1 MWKLTEGFNLINSG
15 AKSIYLKE
23 DYEKIYQRISDSTG
37 INVELDIIF
46 YISFF
51 YAYLND
57 YSGHYQENKLLN
69 ARAVLTEGIAKHE
82 LDYRF
87 ILHYITLLLEEGKL
101 DEAKSYFAENLAKF
115 HNFKWASQE
124 NLQLELNEISNFF
137 KSE

>member
-51 YAYLND
+51 ML
-57 YSGHYQENKLLN
+57 
-69 ARAVLTEGIAKHE
+69 I
-82 LDYRF
+82 
-87 ILHYITLLLEEGKL
+87 
-101 DEAKSYFAENLAKF
+101 
-115 HNFKWASQE
+115 
-124 NLQLELNEISNFF
+124 
-137 KSE
+137 